1 MSQQD
6 DREGQADGSDRAELP
21 DFVSYLP
28 DRVWYLTTSGQDM
41 WCRRPYTFFFTTSE
55 AASRFAAEM
64 GSSFALAPIGIA
76 TKDVVSRE
84 GIEALRRLEVTRIF
98 VDPGIDPQTGE
109 VFGTILRLAP
119 VH

>member
-1 MSQQD
+1 MATLGDPHDPGDQD
-6 DREGQADGSDRAELP
+6 DRAELP

-41 WCRRPYTFFFTTSE
+41 WCRRPYTFFFSTSE
-55 AASRFAAEM
+55 AANRFATEM
-64 GSSFALAPIGIA
+64 GSAFTLTPIGIA
-76 TKDVVSRE
+76 AKELVSRE

-98 VDPGIDPQTGE
+98 IDPRVDPQSGE
-109 VFGTILRLAP
+109 VFGTILRLEP

>member
-6 DREGQADGSDRAELP
+6 DAEGREDSGDRAELP

-41 WCRRPYTFFFTTSE
+41 WCRRPYTFFFTTNE

-64 GSSFALAPIGIA
+64 GSGFALAPIGIA
-76 TKDVVSRE
+76 AKELVSRE

-98 VDPGIDPQTGE
+98 IDPSIDPKTGE

>member
-1 MSQQD
+1 MSERD
-6 DREGQADGSDRAELP
+6 DQENPGDRAELP

-28 DRVWYLTTSGQDM
+28 ERVWYLTTSGQDM

-55 AASRFAAEM
+55 AASRFATEM
-64 GSSFALAPIGIA
+64 GSAFALAPIGIA
-76 TKDVVSRE
+76 AKEVVSRE

-98 VDPGIDPQTGE
+98 IDPGVDPQTGE